1 MYEFFWKQNF
11 KTAKCMEVLIIHVIE
26 GYLKKYLLIL

>member
-11 KTAKCMEVLIIHVIE
+11 KTAKCMKVLIHVIE